1 MNRGSPSMVNM
12 LRIPKLSTVST
23 AFADD
28 TSLFSSDKDL
38 KFLVEKNNQELSK
51 LSTCMVQN
59 EQIIFE
65 CKEN

>member
-1 MNRGSPSMVNM
+1 
-12 LRIPKLSTVST
+12 VST